1 MNRICATTSSGRAF
15 QMMKTAALKD
25 NIKLK
30 VVSSFRDYS
39 TQKRI
44 WNRKYKRFTLEG
56 LSPLEAIEK
65 IVEYSTLPGTSRH
78 HWGTEV
84 DLILGDV
91 EVKGDVLLAENFH
104 GGPTRNCVYGWKKMQ
119 LTLIFISSTPLI
131 L

>member
-1 MNRICATTSSGRAF
+1 MRLQPQAARAF

-65 IVEYSTLPGTSRH
+65 IVEYSLYLELH
-78 HWGTEV
+78 
-84 DLILGDV
+84 DII
-91 EVKGDVLLAENFH
+91 
-104 GGPTRNCVYGWKKMQ
+104 GGLRS
-119 LTLIFISSTPLI
+119 I
-131 L
+131 